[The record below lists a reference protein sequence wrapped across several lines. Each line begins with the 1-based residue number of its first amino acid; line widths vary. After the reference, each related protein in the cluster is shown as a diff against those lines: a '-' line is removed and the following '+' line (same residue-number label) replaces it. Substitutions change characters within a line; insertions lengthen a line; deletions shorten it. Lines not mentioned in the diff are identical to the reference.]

1 MQLENPKPRVS
12 ISPSPSNSSSSS
24 STNIPVL
31 VVPPS
36 VTFLEF
42 THYSSKNDY
51 LTYQKQKQSL
61 TLYNPFQM
69 ELEFKIK
76 ATRPHLYRVH
86 PSSGALPQRSSVSV
100 VIGLNIAQQDTKSS
114 PSQRQHFEKDRF
126 LIELLDSSKTVIGTQ
141 IIPVQ
146 SSSTTDNTRLT
157 DKKTFQSKV
166 DEASSL
172 DSSRQNSGTNSSAP
186 MSLSNSNASSSNNT
200 TSNVEK
206 KKTSLNLERS
216 FSSLFLRLFPLFVGA
231 TLVGLLSSGEI
242 STFTNQSANLWICF
256 CIGMLTMVIQLKF
269 LEF

>member
-100 VIGLNIAQQDTKSS
+100 VIGLNIDTKSS

-146 SSSTTDNTRLT
+146 SSATTENTRGT

-166 DEASSL
+166 DETSL
-172 DSSRQNSGTNSSAP
+172 DSSRQTSGTNSSAP
-186 MSLSNSNASSSNNT
+186 SMSLSNSNVLSSSNNT
-200 TSNVEK
+200 TSNVLEK